1 VGIAAVDSKGKLESG
16 AFVHACGT
24 THVNLRSAPWTRFRF
39 RHGDNI
45 PSSGEMVKVKLR
57 RSFGSG
63 KSIVIVDGRSSS
75 VMSASSGVLCQSLVV
90 DRLTMRRLF

>member
-1 VGIAAVDSKGKLESG
+1 VGIAAVDSKGKLEGS

-24 THVNLRSAPWTRFRF
+24 THVKSSVSALDPLPVQY
-39 RHGDNI
+39 GDDI

-75 VMSASSGVLCQSLVV
+75 VMSASSGVFCQPLIVMGQ
-90 DRLTMRRLF
+90 R